1 MLLLAY
7 LFLWPGLDAKAF
19 FGRSLVVRPPIR
31 EWLLASSK
39 TLLGAALLWVGVPF
53 IPATHPLVTGW
64 LGMVGIVFVLH
75 FGLFHLLSLL
85 WRSLGIHAKPM
96 MMSPGTATSLS
107 KFWGRSWNAAFTDLM
122 REQFFKPLAKHH
134 GAHVALVTIFL
145 LSGALHE
152 LVISLPAHGGYGF
165 PTVYFLIQ
173 GLGLLFERS
182 TPGRKL
188 GLGSGWKGWC
198 FVAVTTGVPAFWLFH
213 PVFIHNVILPMLDII
228 GAT

>member
-1 MLLLAY
+1 
-7 LFLWPGLDAKAF
+7 
-19 FGRSLVVRPPIR
+19 
-31 EWLLASSK
+31 
-39 TLLGAALLWVGVPF
+39 
-53 IPATHPLVTGW
+53 
-64 LGMVGIVFVLH
+64 MVGIVFMLH

-85 WRSLGIHAKPM
+85 WHSLGIHAKPM

-122 REQFFKPLAKHH
+122 REQLFKPLAKHH
-134 GAHVALVTIFL
+134 GAHVALFTIFL

-152 LVISLPAHGGYGF
+152 LVISLPAHGGYGL
-165 PTVYFLIQ
+165 PTVYFTIQ

-213 PVFIHNVILPMLDII
+213 PVFIHNVILPMLNII